1 MRILH
6 TSDLHL
12 GRTLYGA
19 RRDEAW
25 RPYAD
30 LMITLVAWILILAGV
45 EVLIVREYLRRKKDV
60 VVIIEDK

>member
-19 RRDEAW
+19 RRDEAFEK
-25 RPYAD
+25 
-30 LMITLVAWILILAGV
+30 LLAWLLEQIKVNSVECLLIAG
-45 EVLIVREYLRRKKDV
+45 DV
-60 VVIIEDK
+60 FDSATPSHAA